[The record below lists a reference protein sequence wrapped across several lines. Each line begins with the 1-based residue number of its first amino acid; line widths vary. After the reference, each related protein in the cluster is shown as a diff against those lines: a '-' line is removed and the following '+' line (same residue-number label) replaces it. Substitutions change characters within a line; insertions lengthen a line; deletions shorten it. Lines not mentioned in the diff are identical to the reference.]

1 MAARRSIK
9 SSAGAVRTLA
19 ACNETPRNALIAHVK
34 QRGATVMPRDH
45 PHRGAS
51 YRILPRDGN
60 AYGVEVMIPEMAPT
74 TVSGFPTLAD
84 AERWIARHKE
94 IVAAGRPVRSTFR
107 TLQRRS

>member
-1 MAARRSIK
+1 
-9 SSAGAVRTLA
+9 
-19 ACNETPRNALIAHVK
+19 
-34 QRGATVMPRDH
+34 MPQDH
-45 PHRGAS
+45 PHRGAA
-51 YRILPRDGN
+51 YRILPRQGE
-60 AYGVEVMIPEMAPT
+60 AFGVEVAIPDMAPT